1 MRLALAILQPVDAIN
16 LTNNAEVLVLPH
28 RIMSLRH
35 FECDT
40 AHFWQIVRCVYVYHC
55 VHHFHPRNW
64 CGEETKATLL
74 IVSKKKNAKIHWKEY
89 VMMSSWDLH
98 TLAELFAVRQWK
110 EIQTRI
116 DAIIIGYG
124 RAIYANK
131 YTINMLGSIV
141 VFEEYIV
148 FDEWWRFSI
157 IISFCMR

>member
-1 MRLALAILQPVDAIN
+1 
-16 LTNNAEVLVLPH
+16 
-28 RIMSLRH
+28 
-35 FECDT
+35 
-40 AHFWQIVRCVYVYHC
+40 
-55 VHHFHPRNW
+55 
-64 CGEETKATLL
+64 
-74 IVSKKKNAKIHWKEY
+74 
-89 VMMSSWDLH
+89 MMSSWDLH

-116 DAIIIGYG
+116 NAIIIGYG